1 MILYVNQRKRQ
12 NFYGFR
18 KFTHII
24 FLKSFPYFIWRIRIF
39 CYIKANRNK
48 LCVVQGYRMMF
59 QDNFIA
65 K

>member
-24 FLKSFPYFIWRIRIF
+24 FEKFFIFYLADSDILL
-39 CYIKANRNK
+39 Y
-48 LCVVQGYRMMF
+48 
-59 QDNFIA
+59 
-65 K
+65 

>member
-24 FLKSFPYFIWRIRIF
+24 FLKSFSE
-39 CYIKANRNK
+39 KAW
-48 LCVVQGYRMMF
+48 
-59 QDNFIA
+59 
-65 K
+65 

>member
-1 MILYVNQRKRQ
+1 MTLYVNQRKRQ

-24 FLKSFPYFIWRIRIF
+24 FLKNFSEKAWWIRRF
-39 CYIKANRNK
+39 YYIKTNRNK
-48 LCVVQGYRMMF
+48 LCVVQDYRMMF